1 MIMRD
6 PDALP
11 PPILDK
17 DGVWRDPMPIE
28 AMTPKQ
34 RRRFVRMLREDSDT
48 MGPRGDLMRAREQVE
63 EVVARAMGQ
72 GPVEGD
78 SPAKEPPE

>member
-1 MIMRD
+1 MHD

-17 DGVWRDPMPIE
+17 DGVWRDPMALE

-34 RRRFVRMLREDSDT
+34 RARYVRMLREDSNT
-48 MGPRGDLMRAREQVE
+48 MGPRGVLRRARELVD
-63 EVVARAMGQ
+63 EVVARAKEG
-72 GPVEGD
+72 GPAEDPDKSG
-78 SPAKEPPE
+78 